1 MATQPTTAPSATS
14 ALVPVGEA
22 GVTYSLDSWPEAQ
35 FNRLI
40 PVQQIWMPGDLFVPV
55 VNPVVMDPADRE
67 GKSLDHYS
75 SKDVPT
81 GRRALTARGL
91 NKVANAASISFYDE
105 RRMDDGSDPNVMGV
119 SVMARMTLPTMAV
132 ITAPGS
138 QLIDIRTWFGPATSA
153 AEIAKFRKQFYANVA
168 TRAKNRAVRGILS
181 LKSSYTDAEI
191 ARPFAAVTFAPNMAH
206 PEVRARFLDAMA
218 PAVAQLYGPAAAPQL
233 QAGQVVELPEA
244 PENDGVIDGQAQD
257 AGPAPSWF
265 DGAAA
270 AAPTPQA
277 NRLPAAL
284 REKAASSGMVGAA
297 TLPQK
302 ERLQAIFK
310 PLGLKATADGLRI
323 VFGLAS
329 LGDITGAQSQAVIE
343 AAVDAEFADL
353 WHELVTG
360 DGAQAG

>member
-1 MATQPTTAPSATS
+1 MATQPTTAPPATS
-14 ALVPVGEA
+14 ALVPLGEA
-22 GVTYSLDSWPEAQ
+22 GVTYSLDNWPEAK

-138 QLIDIRTWFGPATSA
+138 QLIDTRTWFGPSTSA
-153 AEIAKFRKQFYANVA
+153 PEIAKFRKQFYANVA

-191 ARPFAAVTFAPNMAH
+191 AKPFAAVTFAPNMAH

-244 PENDGVIDGQAQD
+244 PEDDGVIDGQAQD
-257 AGPAPSWF
+257 AGPEPSWF
-265 DGAAA
+265 DGAAE
-270 AAPTPQA
+270 AAPTPRA
-277 NRLPAAL
+277 NPLLAVL
-284 REKAASSGMVGAA
+284 RAKAASSGMVGAA

-343 AAVDAEFADL
+343 ASADAEFADL
-353 WHELVTG
+353 WRELVAG
-360 DGAQAG
+360 DGAQAA